1 MSCVQSAVTN
11 LDNGYLVEDL
21 RKPGQLLMMSVL
33 LQGTCGVE
41 AEDVRS
47 LSGDQVR
54 GY

>member
-1 MSCVQSAVTN
+1 
-11 LDNGYLVEDL
+11 
-21 RKPGQLLMMSVL
+21 MMSVL

-41 AEDVRS
+41 AEDVLRS